1 MNIINKLSIK
11 NLKLNKKRTI
21 STLIGIILSVA
32 LICAVAS
39 METSFRKTLVEN
51 AINETGYYHIKISGL
66 SEEELENLKN
76 NRDIKD
82 IKVTYNM
89 GTAYLKDNTE
99 KDNPYIYVYSLQNV
113 KLDDLGYE
121 LTAGRAPENENEIVI
136 GKRVNTKAN
145 YKIGDILELEIGKRK
160 TLDEYELDEKN
171 RTDKTLE
178 KLVDTTKKTYKVV
191 GIVEHTGTSHMYYGI
206 TTNEKKGEINAYC
219 SLKKPAEYKI
229 SIPEILKVSDYNL
242 LNEMPEQESTKYNY
256 SLNHELLRW
265 EAFAFSDS
273 TISMLYSV
281 IGVVI
286 FIIVFTSVFCIRNSF
301 AISITEKTKMYA
313 MLRSVGATKKQIRK
327 SVIFE
332 AIVLGTIGIPL
343 GILSGIFAVYV
354 LIKIVNLIL
363 GNYLLA
369 HVDGIIFNISIISLL
384 ISVVLGYVTIY
395 LSARASSKRAS
406 RISPIEGLKNSNDIK
421 IKNKKLKVPKIISKA
436 FKMGGVLAYKNL
448 KRSKKKYRTTVI
460 SLAVSIFVF
469 ITMNSFITNMFS
481 FTGNYY
487 EDYDYNMI
495 LRQNISELSDEK
507 LNKIRSSKNVQQ
519 CFILYETANEQN
531 IRIEDL
537 SKINIQDTT
546 DLSQEYYIDE
556 KTNKPVYT
564 GKKYSGL
571 EIRALDSQSFEKYC
585 KKIGVDYEKVRK
597 SGILCDIG
605 EYYNEETNNTK
616 ETRRYKYE
624 INDIITGVYD
634 NKDINIKVG
643 AISDIKPYGIEK
655 SFYYGGYLIL
665 NKDEYKDLD
674 LSIDS
679 ICLQSNNTEELE
691 KEIKQID
698 SNIIYTNFDE
708 EAKQEKAMI
717 LVINI
722 FLYGFIAV
730 ITLIGVTN
738 IFNTITS
745 NMELR
750 QKEFA
755 MLKSIGMTKKE
766 FNNMINLET
775 IFYGTKSLIYGI
787 LLGLLGTFA
796 IYKAFSVKIDKGMY
810 IPIQP
815 IIISAVFVFI
825 LVFIIMKYSLSKI
838 NKQNT
843 IETIRKDNI

>member
-39 METSFRKTLVEN
+39 MGTSFRKTLVQN
-51 AINETGYYHIKISGL
+51 AINETGYYHIKIDGL
-66 SEEELENLKN
+66 NDEELENLKN

-82 IKVTYNM
+82 IKITYDM
-89 GTAYLKDNTE
+89 GNSYLKNNTE
-99 KDNPYIYVYSLQNV
+99 EDNPYIYVYSLQNI
-113 KLDDLGYE
+113 KLEDLGYK
-121 LTAGRAPENENEIVI
+121 LTAGRAPANENEIVI
-136 GKRVNTKAN
+136 GKRTNTKAN
-145 YKIGDILELEIGKRK
+145 YKIGDSLELEIGKRQ
-160 TLDEYELDEKN
+160 TLDEYELNEKN
-171 RTDKTLE
+171 PVDKSLE
-178 KLVDTTKKTYKVV
+178 KLVDTTKKTYKIV
-191 GIVEHTGTSHMYYGI
+191 GIVEHSGMSQMYYCI
-206 TTNEKKGEINAYC
+206 TINEKMGEISAYC
-219 SLKKPAEYKI
+219 SLKKPVEYKT
-229 SIPEILKVSDYNL
+229 SIPEILKVSNYNSL
-242 LNEMPEQESTKYNY
+242 TKMSEQQNTKYDY

-265 EAFAFSDS
+265 EVFAFSDS

-313 MLRSVGATKKQIRK
+313 MLRSIGATKKQVRK

-354 LIKIVNLIL
+354 LIKIVNLIV
-363 GNYLLA
+363 GDYLLA
-369 HVDGIIFNISIISLL
+369 HVDGIVFNISIISIL
-384 ISVVLGYVTIY
+384 ISIVLGYITIY

-406 RISPIEGLKNSNDIK
+406 KISPIEGLKNLNDIK
-421 IKNKKLKVPKIISKA
+421 IKNKKLKVPKIISKL

-469 ITMNSFITNMFS
+469 ITMNSFITNMFN

-495 LRQNISELSDEK
+495 LRQNVSELDDAK
-507 LNKIRSSKNVQQ
+507 LNQIKSSKNVEE
-519 CFILYETANEQN
+519 CFILYETANKDN

-537 SKINIQDTT
+537 TKINLEYTM
-546 DLSQEYYIDE
+546 DLSEDSYIDE
-556 KTNKPVYT
+556 KTNKRVYT
-564 GKKYSGL
+564 GKKYSSL
-571 EIRALDSQSFEKYC
+571 EIKALDNESFKKYC
-585 KKIGVDYEKVRK
+585 KKIGADYEKVK
-597 SGILCDIG
+597 NSGILCDIS
-605 EYYNEETNNTK
+605 EYYNEETKNTK
-616 ETRRYKYE
+616 ETRRYNYQ
-624 INDIITGVYD
+624 INDTITGIYED
-634 NKDINIKVG
+634 KEINIKVG

-665 NKDEYKDLD
+665 NKDEYKDLN
-674 LSIDS
+674 LSIDV
-679 ICLQSNNTEELE
+679 ICLQSNNTEDLE

-708 EAKQEKAMI
+708 EAKQEKSMI

-787 LLGLLGTFA
+787 ILGLLGTFA
-796 IYKAFSVKIDKGMY
+796 IYKAFSVKIDKGIY

-825 LVFIIMKYSLSKI
+825 LVFIIMKYSLNKI

-843 IETIRKDNI
+843 IETIRKENI